1 MTNASTADIVIC
13 GAGIAGISAAY
24 QLAVTHEMKNI
35 VIVDPLPPL
44 TLTSDKSSESY
55 RNWWPGPGDDMVR
68 LMNRSIDIME
78 ELHREAP
85 SRLAMR
91 RNGYL
96 YATGTP
102 SGVEAMIANAEEITS
117 LGAGGLRVYRNSNDD
132 PRYIPVSGHG
142 LFDAP
147 TGADLFLDQS
157 LIRKH
162 FPYVTENA
170 LALIHARRCG
180 WFAAQQF
187 GMYMLEQAMSHGA
200 QLVKGKVES
209 VAVESNR
216 IKSVKVQ
223 TNDGAQTISTRN
235 FVIAAGPLQKAVGK
249 MIGIDLP
256 ILCEPHLKMMFN
268 DYHRVVPREMGLFI
282 WNDPVMLMWSD
293 EERAALAEDDET
305 RWLTEQ
311 FPAGVHSRPEG
322 DGNTVLLQWAYHDH
336 ASDEPVY
343 PIPLDPQLPEVV
355 LRGMA
360 RVIPGLAKYFSQL
373 PKPFIDGGYY
383 ARAPENRPLIGPL
396 PVDGAHI
403 LGGFGGFGMQ
413 VACGAGDLLA
423 KHIVGEALPRYAPAF
438 LLSRYK
444 DPQYRELMK
453 QWGASGQI

>member
-1 MTNASTADIVIC
+1 MTNSNTADIVIC

-24 QLAVTHEMKNI
+24 QLAVKHDAKNI

-78 ELHREAP
+78 GLHREAP
-85 SRLAMR
+85 SRLAMHR
-91 RNGYL
+91 RGYL
-96 YATGTP
+96 YATGDP

-117 LGAGGLRVYRNSNDD
+117 LGAGDLRVYRNSSDD
-132 PRYIPVSGHG
+132 PKYIPVSEHG

-147 TGADLFLDQS
+147 TGADLFLDRS
-157 LIRKH
+157 LIRKQ

-170 LALIHARRCG
+170 LALVHARRCG

-187 GMYMLEQAMSHGA
+187 GMYMLEKALERGVK
-200 QLVKGKVES
+200 LVKGKVES
-209 VAVESNR
+209 VDVEGNR
-216 IKSVKVQ
+216 IKSVKVAA
-223 TNDGAQTISTRN
+223 NDGEQVISTRN
-235 FVIAAGPLQKAVGK
+235 FVIAAGPLQRSVGK
-249 MIGIDLP
+249 MIGVDLP

-268 DYHRVVPREMGLFI
+268 DSYRVVPRDMGLFI
-282 WNDPVMLMWSD
+282 WNDPVTLMWSD
-293 EERAALAEDDET
+293 EERAALAEDEET
-305 RWLTEQ
+305 RWLTKD

-322 DGNTVLLQWAYHDH
+322 DGNTVLLQWAYHDE
-336 ASDEPVY
+336 ALEEPVY

-360 RVIPGLAKYFSQL
+360 RVIPGLSKYFNQL

-383 ARAPENRPLIGPL
+383 ARTPENRPLIGPL
-396 PVDGAHI
+396 PMDGAYI
-403 LGGFGGFGMQ
+403 IGGFGGFGMQ
-413 VACGAGDLLA
+413 VACGASDLLA
-423 KHIVGEALPRYAPAF
+423 KHIIGVELPSYAPAF
-438 LLSRYK
+438 LFSRYD
-444 DPQYRELMK
+444 DPRYQELMK